1 MLHNLENAGALE
13 LHQSYLN
20 AEKEYRNEAN
30 KLRKILR
37 FLQEEIVKTKQLKEL
52 KLEQRDNMLDKL
64 ENLMFSSQS

>member
-64 ENLMFSSQS
+64 ETLMFSSQS